1 MASRFHRNGGDWLL
15 LSGEARRLEEARRE
29 LLSELELTFLE
40 LCSCFSERSLTLFL
54 FFLFQL
60 RVRSLLSSRL
70 SKKLP
75 KCFFVI
81 SFFARFVVI
90 SESWWAGPPI
100 GYSGTSAR
108 RSRRCAESFARA
120 LRQGKGR
127 FVILLSYIAYDCL
140 SFAECRS
147 HQATEILI
155 LALAGLGA
163 CTWRHVS
170 FGHFLGKHQ
179 KSQLPPSPMYPRL
192 FVRCG
197 RVATV
202 NTQVG
207 EMEQDDT
214 HEILDPDSAVCD
226 WRRMETRHDS

>member
-1 MASRFHRNGGDWLL
+1 MASRFHRNGGDWL
-15 LSGEARRLEEARRE
+15 

-100 GYSGTSAR
+100 GYSGISAR
-108 RSRRCAESFARA
+108 RSRRWAG
-120 LRQGKGR
+120 LRSSVETWQAKAV
-127 FVILLSYIAYDCL
+127 VILHIIAGDCL
-140 SFAECRS
+140 SIAECRS

-155 LALAGLGA
+155 LALARLGA
-163 CTWRHVS
+163 YTWRHVS

>member
-81 SFFARFVVI
+81 SFFR
-90 SESWWAGPPI
+90 
-100 GYSGTSAR
+100 
-108 RSRRCAESFARA
+108 
-120 LRQGKGR
+120 
-127 FVILLSYIAYDCL
+127 
-140 SFAECRS
+140 
-147 HQATEILI
+147 
-155 LALAGLGA
+155 
-163 CTWRHVS
+163 
-170 FGHFLGKHQ
+170 
-179 KSQLPPSPMYPRL
+179 
-192 FVRCG
+192 
-197 RVATV
+197 TV
-202 NTQVG
+202 CCY
-207 EMEQDDT
+207 
-214 HEILDPDSAVCD
+214 L
-226 WRRMETRHDS
+226 